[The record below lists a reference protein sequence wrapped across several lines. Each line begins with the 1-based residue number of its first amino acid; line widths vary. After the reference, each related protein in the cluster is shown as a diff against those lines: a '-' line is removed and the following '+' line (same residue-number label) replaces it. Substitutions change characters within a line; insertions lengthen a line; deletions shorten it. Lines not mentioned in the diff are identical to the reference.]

1 MAELKTYKNS
11 AFFKSAGANSK
22 VLGRRKP
29 YNCLR
34 TFNWFCFRVQ
44 FSVLC
49 YNKKSIYIYI
59 YIFFF
64 GWGEAY
70 GVTKYRNT
78 DNFFLKILI
87 YRRIFSEIPM
97 LKLFSVS
104 QVFACVFWQQELNSF
119 KI

>member
-34 TFNWFCFRVQ
+34 TFNWSCFRVQ

-59 YIFFF
+59 YFFF
-64 GWGEAY
+64 EEGKAY

-87 YRRIFSEIPM
+87 YRRIFSKIPM

-104 QVFACVFWQQELNSF
+104 QVFVCVFWQQEINSF